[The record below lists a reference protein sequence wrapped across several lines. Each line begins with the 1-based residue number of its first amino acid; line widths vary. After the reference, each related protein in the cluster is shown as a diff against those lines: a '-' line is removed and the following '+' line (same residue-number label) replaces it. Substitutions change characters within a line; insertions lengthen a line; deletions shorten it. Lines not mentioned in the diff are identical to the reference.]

1 MSQNNNPP
9 IFERFELDSG
19 VSLSVNSNR
28 KLKNII
34 VKVFVMADLDEG
46 YTSRSLVPMVLRRG
60 TTRLPDMQALR
71 RYRESLYGCALSSS
85 VTKVGDCMA
94 PGTIAAAVFEGHRY
108 ARELDE
114 PNPADVPFKRERIAL

>member
-85 VTKVGDCMA
+85 VIKVGEWQVVVFSLDIVNEA
-94 PGTIAAAVFEGHRY
+94 FLPGVESLLEKG
-108 ARELDE
+108 LD
-114 PNPADVPFKRERIAL
+114 

>member
-60 TTRLPDMQALR
+60 TTRLPELQALR
-71 RYRESLYGCALSSS
+71 R
-85 VTKVGDCMA
+85 
-94 PGTIAAAVFEGHRY
+94 
-108 ARELDE
+108 
-114 PNPADVPFKRERIAL
+114 